1 MIRKQKMLGILL
13 LVTMVSLPAKAGW
26 IGDFGRRLIEGAKNA
41 AQNNV
46 QNKINRSIDNAMDG
60 KLGKQQKS
68 TNSVKGKNEYQGDP
82 ERSIS
87 KSGSGGENIENID
100 SSGMLNLSVVRRRAL
115 PVKGVYQD
123 VDFGIFK
130 FKGERLYDVN
140 LLIGEQMKEIDLYL
154 LPGRYLICFAP
165 RSYTTNMSVVGKHE
179 GEGIFM
185 GYGIKVERFVENNGL
200 SKMNSK
206 KGSTIYIIE
215 ASKNGAHLEMAMF
228 NDEAKS
234 GAIDFSIFS
243 IPDSVK

>member
-1 MIRKQKMLGILL
+1 MKRQKIFGILI
-13 LVTMVSLPAKAGW
+13 LVTLVSAPVRAGW
-26 IGDFGRRLIEGAKNA
+26 IGDFGRRLTEGAKNA
-41 AQNNV
+41 IQNNI
-46 QNKINRSIDNAMDG
+46 QNKVNKTINDTMDG
-60 KLGKQQKS
+60 KLNTDS
-68 TNSVKGKNEYQGDP
+68 AKGKKDYKIDSQ
-82 ERSIS
+82 RS
-87 KSGSGGENIENID
+87 KSGSGDEHIENID
-100 SSGMLNLSVVRRRAL
+100 SSGMLSLSVVKKRAL

-123 VDFGIFK
+123 VDFGIYR
-130 FKGERLYDVN
+130 FKGERLYDAG
-140 LLIGEQMKEIDLYL
+140 LLIGDQMKEIDLYL

-206 KGSTIYIIE
+206 KGSTIYIVE

-234 GAIDFSIFS
+234 GALDFSIFA

>member
-1 MIRKQKMLGILL
+1 MKKQRILGILVL
-13 LVTMVSLPAKAGW
+13 ITLMSVPVKAGW
-26 IGDFGRRLIEGAKNA
+26 ISDFGRRITEGAKNTIK
-41 AQNNV
+41 NNL
-46 QNKINRSIDNAMDG
+46 QNKVNQKINDTLDG
-60 KLGKQQKS
+60 KLNTDS
-68 TNSVKGKNEYQGDP
+68 AKGKKDYKMDP
-82 ERSIS
+82 QIS
-87 KSGSGGENIENID
+87 KSKSGGENIENID
-100 SSGMLNLSVVRRRAL
+100 SSGMLSLNVVRKRAL
-115 PVKGVYQD
+115 SVKGVYQD
-123 VDFGIFK
+123 VDFGLFQ

-140 LLIGEQMKEIDLYL
+140 LLIGDQMKEIDLYL

-234 GAIDFSIFS
+234 GALDFSIFA

>member
-1 MIRKQKMLGILL
+1 MKKQKMFGILI
-13 LVTMVSLPAKAGW
+13 LVTLVLSAPLKAGW
-26 IGDFGRRLIEGAKNA
+26 IGDFGRRIIEGAKNA

-68 TNSVKGKNEYQGDP
+68 TNSTKGKNEYQGNP
-82 ERSIS
+82 ERSS
-87 KSGSGGENIENID
+87 SGSGDEHIENID
-100 SSGMLNLSVVRRRAL
+100 SSGMLSLNVVKKRAL

-123 VDFGIFK
+123 VDFGIFR
-130 FKGERLYDVN
+130 FKGERLYDAN
-140 LLIGEQMKEIDLYL
+140 LLIGDQMKEIDLYL

-185 GYGIKVERFVENNGL
+185 GYGIKVERFVENNGF

-215 ASKNGAHLEMAMF
+215 ASKNGGHLEMAMF

-234 GAIDFSIFS
+234 GALDFSIFA
-243 IPDSVK
+243 IPDAIK

>member
-1 MIRKQKMLGILL
+1 MTRKQKMLGILI
-13 LVTMVSLPAKAGW
+13 LVTMVSSPEKAGW
-26 IGDFGRRLIEGAKNA
+26 ISDFGKRLTEGAKNA
-41 AQNNV
+41 IQNNI
-46 QNKINRSIDNAMDG
+46 QNKVNKTINDTMDG
-60 KLGKQQKS
+60 KLNTDS
-68 TNSVKGKNEYQGDP
+68 AKGKKDYKMDP
-82 ERSIS
+82 QRSAS

-115 PVKGVYQD
+115 PVKGIYQD
-123 VDFGIFK
+123 VDFGIYK

-185 GYGIKVERFVENNGL
+185 GYGIKVERFIENNGL

-206 KGSTIYIIE
+206 KGSTIYIVE

-234 GAIDFSIFS
+234 GALDFSIFA
-243 IPDSVK
+243 ITDSVK

>member
-1 MIRKQKMLGILL
+1 MTRKQKMLGILI
-13 LVTMVSLPAKAGW
+13 LVTMVSSPAKAGW
-26 IGDFGRRLIEGAKNA
+26 ISDFGKRITEGAKNA
-41 AQNNV
+41 IQNNI
-46 QNKINRSIDNAMDG
+46 QNKVNKTINDTMDG
-60 KLGKQQKS
+60 KLNTDS
-68 TNSVKGKNEYQGDP
+68 AKGKNPQ
-82 ERSIS
+82 RSAS

-123 VDFGIFK
+123 VDFGIYK

-165 RSYTTNMSVVGKHE
+165 RSYTTNMRVVGKHE

-185 GYGIKVERFVENNGL
+185 GYGIKVERFIENNGL

-206 KGSTIYIIE
+206 KGSTIYIVE

-234 GAIDFSIFS
+234 GALDFSIFA